1 LKKYLNKQFPNADYL
16 CTYEAGFCGFWIQ
29 KEMEKAGLKTKIA
42 HAADIPT
49 SDKER
54 KQKEDKR
61 DARKIAKA
69 LKDRSLIRER
79 YSIVKSGRRIK
90 SQIKSHLALYNVEI
104 QDEMINKHWSRMFV
118 TWLWDIQGKHKDEA
132 LKLQLDRLEA
142 VRKLQLKAN
151 MTLRKLAE
159 SEEHKEL
166 VCILLSVPGIGT
178 ITAMLLISELIDMKR
193 FSSFDKLCS
202 YVGYIPTTNASGD
215 KENRGHLTKR
225 CNSRIRSALIESSWV
240 AVRNDQALLMKFE
253 TLKKR
258 MTGQE
263 AIVRIA
269 RILLSRIRNIW
280 LNEHRYQMGIT

>member
-1 LKKYLNKQFPNADYL
+1 
-16 CTYEAGFCGFWIQ
+16 
-29 KEMEKAGLKTKIA
+29 M
-42 HAADIPT
+42 
-49 SDKER
+49 
-54 KQKEDKR
+54 EDKQ
-61 DARKIAKA
+61 
-69 LKDRSLIRER
+69 E
-79 YSIVKSGRRIK
+79 
-90 SQIKSHLALYNVEI
+90 
-104 QDEMINKHWSRMFV
+104 
-118 TWLWDIQGKHKDEA
+118 HKDEA

-151 MTLRKLAE
+151 MALRKLAE